1 MKQHWPPAVAAAA
14 AAAAAAV
21 SAGDASGV
29 GAGAGGAGK
38 GGGAAARLALLT
50 YATGVPPHWLLGR
63 SAALHGVPLVLAGLG
78 RRVHAWCIPGAC
90 LVHAWCIPGAYLMH
104 DAICT
109 LLWLHSLWLHSPG
122 AGRVSASRHRRHGA
136 RCRYYCEQLLTMTL
150 RTMALLWL
158 YLLWLYSLWFYSL

>member
-1 MKQHWPPAVAAAA
+1 MALMKQHWPPAVV

-29 GAGAGGAGK
+29 GAGKGGAGK

-78 RRVHAWCIPGAC
+78 RRVHTWCTPGAHLVHTWCIPGAHLVHTWCIPGAC
-90 LVHAWCIPGAYLMH
+90 HVHVMCIPSACHMH
-104 DAICT
+104 AT
-109 LLWLHSLWLHSPG
+109 VAPLTVAPLTRRWAGVGVKAPAARRAVQVLL
-122 AGRVSASRHRRHGA
+122 
-136 RCRYYCEQLLTMTL
+136 
-150 RTMALLWL
+150 
-158 YLLWLYSLWFYSL
+158 